1 MSNEIRVFESVEFGK
16 VRTVDVNG
24 EVYFVGKDICE
35 AFGDKNH
42 NRSLGRIDEIDK
54 RVVEIVDSI
63 GRKQKAVTINE
74 SGMYALLFSM
84 QPQKANNNGVSNA
97 YPIEVKER
105 IEKLHKF
112 KHWVTSEVLPSIRKT
127 GGYVA
132 NEDMFINTYLPFA
145 DETTKM
151 LFKNTLAVV
160 QNQNKLIE
168 KQKKEITHKAN
179 VIQGFADNISLADK
193 RQIIN
198 QVMRY
203 NTTNHAGKWNML
215 YTEFDK
221 AYHMDTKTRLE
232 NHITKGNTPKY
243 KNRIDYIDKH
253 LNMLNELYAVAVKL
267 FESDVEQIKARY
279 DVYSNIA

>member
-1 MSNEIRVFESVEFGK
+1 MNNEIRVFNNVEFGE
-16 VRTVDVNG
+16 VRTFIDENG
-24 EVYFVGKDICE
+24 KVLFCGKDI
-35 AFGDKNH
+35 AL
-42 NRSLGRIDEIDK
+42 SLGYK
-54 RVVEIVDSI
+54 RPADAISSHCKGVRDLPTPTS
-63 GRKQKAVTINE
+63 GGTQKMKYISE
-74 SGMYALLFSM
+74 SDVYRLITHSKLPSA
-84 QPQKANNNGVSNA
+84 
-97 YPIEVKER
+97 
-105 IEKLHKF
+105 EKF
-112 KHWVTSEVLPSIRKT
+112 ENWVFEEVLPSIRKT

-168 KQKKEITHKAN
+168 KQKKEITHKSN

-232 NHITKGNTPKY
+232 NHIAKGNAPKY

>member
-1 MSNEIRVFESVEFGK
+1 M
-16 VRTVDVNG
+16 
-24 EVYFVGKDICE
+24 
-35 AFGDKNH
+35 A
-42 NRSLGRIDEIDK
+42 
-54 RVVEIVDSI
+54 
-63 GRKQKAVTINE
+63 
-74 SGMYALLFSM
+74 
-84 QPQKANNNGVSNA
+84 
-97 YPIEVKER
+97 
-105 IEKLHKF
+105 
-112 KHWVTSEVLPSIRKT
+112 
-127 GGYVA
+127 
-132 NEDMFINTYLPFA
+132 DMFINTYLPFA

-168 KQKKEITHKAN
+168 KQKKEITHKSN

-232 NHITKGNTPKY
+232 NHIAKGNAPKY